1 MLEGAAR
8 MPLNGSANMLKA
20 SLAEGRVQIGFW
32 SSLCSPLVV
41 ELIAGAGFDWL
52 LVDSEHAPNDLPQV
66 VAQLQVA
73 AAYPTEAV
81 VRVPAADPVVIK
93 RYLDAGARSLLV
105 PFVEDAEAA
114 RAVVAATR
122 YPPEGMRGVSVGHR
136 ANRFGRVKG
145 YMQEAPS
152 QLCLVVQ
159 LETRRA
165 LREVE
170 AIASVGGIDAVFIG
184 PSDLAADLGHLGQA
198 GHPEVQDGIRG
209 AIERCR
215 AVGRPI
221 GILAP
226 VVEDARRYLAWGA
239 TMVAVGSDIGVL
251 LRGTDAL
258 VGTFAGGGATGAA

>member
-1 MLEGAAR
+1 

-20 SLAEGRVQIGFW
+20 GLAGGRVQIGFW

-41 ELIAGAGFDWL
+41 EVVAGAGFDWL
-52 LVDSEHAPNDLPQV
+52 LIDSEHAPNDLPEV
-66 VAQLQVA
+66 MAQLQAA

-81 VRVPAADPVVIK
+81 VRVPTADPVIIK
-93 RYLDAGARSLLV
+93 RFLDAGARSLLI
-105 PFVEDAEAA
+105 PFIEDTAA
-114 RAVVAATR
+114 AQAVVAATR

-136 ANRFGRVKG
+136 ANRFGRMKG
-145 YMQEAPS
+145 YMHEAPAS
-152 QLCLVVQ
+152 LCLVVQ
-159 LETRRA
+159 LETRKA
-165 LREVE
+165 LLEAE
-170 AIASVGGIDAVFIG
+170 AIASVEGVDAVFIG
-184 PSDLAADLGHLGQA
+184 PSDLAADFGHLGQA

-215 AVGRPI
+215 AIGRPI

-251 LRGTDAL
+251 VRGTDLL
-258 VGTFAGGGATGAA
+258 VETFAPAKGAVA